1 MFLCSALVVYG
12 FENIGMKKNVLFIL
26 TIVFLCSC
34 RQSDL
39 AATGDAIII
48 DSAESVCEDKTPM
61 SGIFEV
67 SNVISL
73 ETSDSCLLGEVEKI
87 IKRDGIIYVKSRNR
101 PLTLFDEKGKFMHTV
116 GKIGV
121 GPEDYSMLV
130 DFDIKDGKVYV
141 QTTNKIQIYDQD
153 GKWVEAILMDL
164 NASGMRLV
172 ADKILLFVLGDEHVI
187 HLLDETG
194 REVKSLL
201 ERNQA
206 LRLCRSI
213 SFIKYGGC
221 FLFPMGRSNDLL
233 AYTLENGTF
242 KRMSYLSSEQLSNE
256 QEASLI
262 ENNPR
267 YRQELENRGCFD
279 GLLTD
284 NTHVMVPFIKKGDV
298 TLWVKNIETS
308 QTRAYKLSALENDLT
323 FSSVYSFFLDNMES
337 DCAFLTYVMPYR
349 LKEYLDEAKGK
360 GESPCIG
367 KLCEAV
373 EKSKDEGNPILIEY
387 KIKD

>member
-1 MFLCSALVVYG
+1 
-12 FENIGMKKNVLFIL
+12 MKKNVLFIL
-26 TIVFLCSC
+26 AIVFLCAC

-39 AATGDAIII
+39 AATDDAIIV
-48 DSAESVCEDKTPM
+48 DSAESVCEDKTLM
-61 SGIFEV
+61 SAIFEV

-73 ETSDSCLLGEVEKI
+73 ETSDSCLLGEIEKI
-87 IKRDGIIYVKSRNR
+87 IKRDGVIYVKSRNM
-101 PLTLFDEKGKFMHTV
+101 PLTLFDEEGKFMHTV
-116 GKIGV
+116 GKIGE

-130 DFDIKDGKVYV
+130 DFDIKDGKIYV
-141 QTTNKIQIYDQD
+141 QTIKKIQVYDPN
-153 GKWVEAILMDL
+153 GKWIETIPVEL
-164 NASGMRLV
+164 NVSGMRLV
-172 ADKILLFVLGDEHVI
+172 DDKILLFALGDEHVI

-194 REVKSLL
+194 QKVKSLL

-206 LRLCRSI
+206 LRLSRSI

-233 AYTLENGTF
+233 AYTLENGAF

-256 QEASLI
+256 QEATLI
-262 ENNPR
+262 ENNPK

-298 TLWVKNIETS
+298 TLWVKNINTS

-323 FSSVYSFFLDNMES
+323 FSSVYSFFLDNIES
-337 DCAFLTYVMPYR
+337 DTAFLTYVTPYR

-360 GESPCIG
+360 GESPCVE

-373 EKSKDEGNPILIEY
+373 DRTKDEGNPILIEY